1 MIQHGFQP
9 REVVVPKPIADM
21 TTSRMLVMELLPGP
35 KLIDGIQEY
44 LGVWA
49 AQQGTTLQNLATAAK
64 EKIEKEGIP
73 AKYDGPSAAQ
83 IHLYRRY
90 LRTRDALFNV
100 AIATYNGT
108 LGRIV
113 RQPITYRDTSLPP
126 NVPRIVDTLMRVH
139 GNQLLRDGVFNSDP
153 HGGNFIL
160 MPNGRIGMIDYGAV
174 KRFSRNERLTA
185 CLIYAALYRQ
195 DQQRLFDLAKVGGY
209 KSKHGKS
216 RVLYKLMQFGYDS
229 WGKEVTGEQNIQQF
243 IDGLKK
249 EDPWVSVS
257 LRQPW

>member
-90 LRTRDALFNV
+90 LRTK
-100 AIATYNGT
+100 
-108 LGRIV
+108 
-113 RQPITYRDTSLPP
+113 LPSKES
-126 NVPRIVDTLMRVH
+126 VI
-139 GNQLLRDGVFNSDP
+139 
-153 HGGNFIL
+153 
-160 MPNGRIGMIDYGAV
+160 
-174 KRFSRNERLTA
+174 
-185 CLIYAALYRQ
+185 
-195 DQQRLFDLAKVGGY
+195 KVQTHKCKCHCQG
-209 KSKHGKS
+209 
-216 RVLYKLMQFGYDS
+216 F
-229 WGKEVTGEQNIQQF
+229 
-243 IDGLKK
+243 LK
-249 EDPWVSVS
+249 
-257 LRQPW
+257 